1 MSGWPDIVGFVR
13 SQGLRAIAVA
23 IVLAFAYSLCRRGI
37 VLTDEGYLLAQV
49 ADMLEGKI
57 LYRDMDAFV
66 SPGIWFFLAGLFQ
79 LVEPGVLSSRILAFA
94 GYLGMLFVSH
104 RIVRLSAGPAWAWAT
119 VGSLMVF
126 TVWAF
131 PAWTL
136 VFYSPFAILFALWAL
151 ERLLVWKESR
161 RPRDLVICGALLGL
175 SILCKQNY
183 GAFAVAGSVIALVGI
198 RTESRERLGELTRGL
213 LFDGALL
220 SIGGAAILLPTVAY
234 FAYHGALEPLF
245 YSLVVHPFV
254 FMGHQDIAYPSFS
267 MLWAETPLFGV
278 DGLTYGAYSYN
289 QAPNPFFV
297 IGRSIGWMGL
307 GDVLARLHML
317 LFWLPVPGL
326 VVGAWYALRPSEQRR
341 PVDGSLIAVLA
352 VAAFVFLGVFPRA
365 DFNHLI
371 NVYQPVLVATVIL
384 LQRVFEGSRRPRSIP
399 LLSGAAIGGVLLI
412 GFVVTAAGWYVH
424 TLRFSS
430 SLVESPRGGVLVTPI
445 DAALINQQVE
455 VIRKLT
461 GENEY
466 VLTVPALSMLNFLA
480 ERDMPG
486 RYYNLYEHHIAH
498 DQGAGVVEAAERH
511 RVRLVVSDFNNFFSD
526 RVGLRDYAPKL
537 AQYMR
542 TRFAPR
548 FDVAGNRFRY
558 LVRRVEPVVGIV
570 ETTAIASCDL
580 DGGSEPEVRIEEHL
594 LFSSLYH
601 SRSSDQ
607 PWKPVETSCRVAVPE
622 RATLAVSIDYRKPYS
637 ATRDASLAAEI
648 WVRDGEHEEKLL
660 SETIRVEGHQGLFT
674 SPGTEHVVDL
684 SKFAGREVTLRFRTS
699 FRGNIRIQRLSP
711 FDDGGYTLIWEDP
724 RIERPD
730 PDLDPSRPGRASS
743 ALR

>member
-1 MSGWPDIVGFVR
+1 MSGWREIVGFLR
-13 SQGLRAIAVA
+13 SHGLRAIAVA

-49 ADMLEGKI
+49 ADMLEGKV

-79 LVEPGVLSSRILAFA
+79 LVEPGVLTSRILAFV

-104 RIVRLSAGPAWAWAT
+104 RIVSLSAGPVWGWAA

-151 ERLLVWKESR
+151 ERLLVWKESGR
-161 RPRDLVICGALLGL
+161 SRDLVLCGALLGL

-198 RTESRERLGELTRGL
+198 RAESRQRLGELTRGL
-213 LFDGALL
+213 VSDGVLL
-220 SIGGAAILLPTVAY
+220 SVGGAAILLPTVGY
-234 FAYHGALEPLF
+234 FAYHGALWPLF
-245 YSLVVHPFV
+245 DSLVVHPFV
-254 FMGHQDIAYPSFS
+254 FMGHQDIAYPPLS
-267 MLWAETPLFGV
+267 MFWAEKPFFGV

-289 QAPNPFFV
+289 QAPNPFLAV
-297 IGRSIGWMGL
+297 GRSVGWMGL
-307 GDVLARLHML
+307 GDALAHLHLL

-326 VVGAWYALRPSEQRR
+326 AVGVWYALQPVERRR
-341 PVDGSLIAVLA
+341 PIDGSLIAVLGF
-352 VAAFVFLGVFPRA
+352 AACVFLGVFPRA

-371 NVYQPVLVATVIL
+371 NVYQPILVAGVIL
-384 LQRVFEGSRRPRSIP
+384 LQRVVEGSRRPWSIP
-399 LLSGAAIGGVLLI
+399 ALAGMAIGGVLLL
-412 GFVVTAAGWYVH
+412 GVTLTAGTWYVH
-424 TLRFSS
+424 ALRFMISPID
-430 SLVESPRGGVLVTPI
+430 SPRGGVLVTSI
-445 DAALINQQVE
+445 DAALIDQQVE
-455 VIRKLT
+455 VIRDLT
-461 GENEY
+461 GEDEY

-511 RVRLVVSDFNNFFSD
+511 EVDLVVSDFNNFFSD

-537 AQYMR
+537 AEYLR
-542 TRFAPR
+542 NRFEPR

-558 LVRRVEPVVGIV
+558 LLRRKEPVVGV
-570 ETTAIASCDL
+570 TERDAIASCDL
-580 DGGSEPEVRIEEHL
+580 GNGAPETWIEEHL

-601 SRSSDQ
+601 SRPLDR
-607 PWKPVETSCRVAVPE
+607 PWKPVETSCRIVVPD
-622 RATLAVSIDYRKPYS
+622 RARLAVSIDYRKPYS
-637 ATRDASLAAEI
+637 ATRDASLTAEI
-648 WVRDGEHEEKLL
+648 WARDGEREELLL
-660 SETIRVEGHQGLFT
+660 SETIEVVAHRGFFAP
-674 SPGTEHVVDL
+674 PGTEHVVDL
-684 SKFAGREVTLRFRTS
+684 SKFAGREVTLRFRTA
-699 FRGNIRIQRLSP
+699 FRGNIRILRLSP
-711 FDDGGYTLIWEDP
+711 LDDGGYTLVWEDP
-724 RIERPD
+724 RIQTSSLDGD
-730 PDLDPSRPGRASS
+730 PTRWPPAAS
-743 ALR
+743 ARR